1 MVSSFKNLLN
11 IWKSTAG
18 IDIDKH
24 PLKPW
29 MFTLRDPNLDNTQK
43 IFTII
48 KSISDR
54 PVLILS
60 LIIIIMSSLQSSQ
73 ATAEK

>member
-1 MVSSFKNLLN
+1 MVSSFEYLLN
-11 IWKSTAG
+11 IWESTPG
-18 IDIDKH
+18 IDIDMH

-29 MFTLRDPNLDNTQK
+29 MFMIWDPTLDNTQK

-48 KSISDR
+48 KSISKR

-60 LIIIIMSSLQSSQ
+60 LIIIMSSLQSSQ